1 MKTVII
7 YSTEYCPYCVHAKQ
21 LFDSLKVLYQEIR
34 VDNDDKMKEQ
44 MIQRS
49 GRRTVPQIFIG
60 NEHVGGFDD
69 LKALH
74 EKGLLMK
81 WLQD

>member
-1 MKTVII
+1 MKEVIV

-21 LFDSLKVLYQEIR
+21 LLDSLKVPYQEIR
-34 VDNDDKMKEQ
+34 VDNDSQLREQ
-44 MIQRS
+44 MIQIS

-60 NEHVGGFDD
+60 GRHVGGFDD

-74 EKGLLMK
+74 EKNELLK
-81 WLQD
+81 WLED